1 MYRASDL
8 DPNWRR
14 FGNSVLSKN
23 PIYDSMSLEKLQ
35 EIKAM
40 VDLKSGSA
48 RKPDRD
54 AKRLLMYVFTGTR
67 GGFTRLHLIKI
78 LSDTPMNKN
87 QLALEMGLDYKAIQ
101 HHLDALEK
109 NNLVTKLGEKY
120 GATFH
125 LSNYL
130 EANILALY
138 DVVTKLERQ
147 LSRKIVYI

>member
-1 MYRASDL
+1 MPSLGLGA
-8 DPNWRR
+8 NWKR

-23 PIYDSMSLEKLQ
+23 PIYCIMSLEKLQ
-35 EIKAM
+35 EIRMM
-40 VDLKSGSA
+40 VDLRSGSA

-54 AKRLLMYVFTGTR
+54 AKRLLLYVFTGTR
-67 GGFTRLHLIKI
+67 GGFTRLQLIKI

-87 QLALEMGLDYKAIQ
+87 QLAIDMGLDYKAIQ

-130 EANILALY
+130 ETNILALH

-147 LSRKIVYI
+147 MSRKIVYI